1 VYRVFYDSVLRHL
14 PPEAAHR
21 GAFWLIRAAAQVPGA
36 AWAGQKALGSRDPVL
51 RVRAF
56 GLDFPGPLGLAAG
69 FDKDGEGVLGLAAL
83 GFSFIEVGTV
93 TARPQPGNPRPR
105 MFRFPDER
113 ALVNR
118 MGFNNHGAYA
128 LSARLRALRAQWG
141 AQPGAK
147 PVIGVNIGK
156 SKAVPEENAVAD
168 YKASARVVADVADY
182 VVVNVSSPNT
192 PGLRDLQAV
201 GKLRPIMIG
210 VRDALDEGSPR
221 RRVPLLVKIAP
232 DLADE
237 DIDAI
242 ADMALDLGLDGIIA
256 TNTTI
261 SRDGLADSA
270 AVADA
275 GPGGMSGAPLKQR
288 SLAVLAR
295 LHDRTG
301 KRLVLIAAGGIETA
315 ADAEARLAAG
325 ATLLQ
330 AYTAFIYQGPFWP
343 HRVQR
348 DLAAR
353 LRSGK
358 MTSLLGPDGL
368 AWDNSGMSEI
378 SSSNLSAVAVYCGSN
393 LGSEPAYAAGAAA
406 LGRVLAER
414 GIRLVW
420 GGGQVGLMGS
430 VADAVLGSGGQ
441 AFGVITQA
449 LKAKEVAYQGLAELQ
464 VVATMHER
472 KAVMADAAD
481 AFVML
486 PGGFG
491 TLDEF
496 FEVVTW
502 TQLGIHAKPCGIL
515 DVGGY
520 FGALRT
526 MLDAAVTAGFVR
538 QAHRDMIIVDDDP
551 GRLLDR
557 LAAWTPVTV
566 GKWLDR
572 ADR

>member
-1 VYRVFYDSVLRHL
+1 VYRVFYSTVLRHL

-21 GAFWLIRAAAQVPGA
+21 GAFWLIRTAAEVPWATA
-36 AWAGQKALGSRDPVL
+36 AGRRALGTRDAVL
-51 RVRAF
+51 RVRAL

-69 FDKDGEGVLGLAAL
+69 FDKDGEGIMGLAAL

-93 TARPQPGNPRPR
+93 TARPQPGNPKPR

-118 MGFNNHGAYA
+118 MGFNNHGAAA

-141 AQPGAK
+141 DQPGAR

-156 SKAVPEENAVAD
+156 SKAVPEEGAVAD
-168 YKASARVVADVADY
+168 YRASARVVADVADY

-201 GKLRPIMIG
+201 GKLRPIMIA
-210 VRDALDEGSPR
+210 VREALDEASPR

-237 DIDAI
+237 DIDAV

-330 AYTAFIYQGPFWP
+330 AYTAFIYEGPFWP

-358 MTSLLGPDGL
+358 M
-368 AWDNSGMSEI
+368 
-378 SSSNLSAVAVYCGSN
+378 GS
-393 LGSEPAYAAGAAA
+393 
-406 LGRVLAER
+406 
-414 GIRLVW
+414 
-420 GGGQVGLMGS
+420 
-430 VADAVLGSGGQ
+430 
-441 AFGVITQA
+441 
-449 LKAKEVAYQGLAELQ
+449 
-464 VVATMHER
+464 
-472 KAVMADAAD
+472 
-481 AFVML
+481 
-486 PGGFG
+486 
-491 TLDEF
+491 
-496 FEVVTW
+496 
-502 TQLGIHAKPCGIL
+502 
-515 DVGGY
+515 
-520 FGALRT
+520 
-526 MLDAAVTAGFVR
+526 
-538 QAHRDMIIVDDDP
+538 
-551 GRLLDR
+551 
-557 LAAWTPVTV
+557 
-566 GKWLDR
+566 
-572 ADR
+572 